1 MIDLLIELEFKD
13 NDIKELL
20 ETNKELLEYD
30 LEVATNNIDILRKLK
45 CNHSQIRNMIYTNS
59 YFLDH
64 SIIDLVEF
72 LFNKGFT
79 DLNVLFDSNPFLLSK
94 EKYEMEEYI
103 TKQKNKGISL
113 DEVID
118 LIEENPYVIEE
129 EE

>member
-1 MIDLLIELEFKD
+1 
-13 NDIKELL
+13 
-20 ETNKELLEYD
+20 
-30 LEVATNNIDILRKLK
+30 
-45 CNHSQIRNMIYTNS
+45 MIYTNS